1 MMKWGYEGSKKF
13 IGGNPVEK
21 IIQSSRDIS
30 EVLAVDLNACNNYSN
45 GLEAT
50 EVLDLPALLIF
61 GELDKMVNIE
71 VGKVSDLLYDL
82 MTSTKAKKFRAGF
95 IKTDGSYR
103 VGKFDL
109 LNRSTWRQTDGTMYK
124 RKGKKRTTDADE
136 YILAHDLEK
145 KAPRNISVKRLKWF
159 SVGKKVYKI
168 NRLEIND
175 DITIVM
181 FDKVKFNALKTL
193 MTKGDINE

>member
-1 MMKWGYEGSKKF
+1 MT
-13 IGGNPVEK
+13 
-21 IIQSSRDIS
+21 Q
-30 EVLAVDLNACNNYSN
+30 
-45 GLEAT
+45 
-50 EVLDLPALLIF
+50 
-61 GELDKMVNIE
+61 VNIE

-109 LNRSTWRQTDGTMYK
+109 LNRSTWKQTDGTMYK
-124 RKGKKRTTDADE
+124 RKGKERTTNPDE
-136 YILAHDLEK
+136 NILAHDLDK

-168 NRLEIND
+168 NHLAEDSNVRIFE
-175 DITIVM
+175 
-181 FDKVKFNALKTL
+181 FEKVKFNYVKDLLGADK
-193 MTKGDINE
+193 DNINQILQGI

>member
-1 MMKWGYEGSKKF
+1 MIQTNIQVGS
-13 IGGNPVEK
+13 V
-21 IIQSSRDIS
+21 
-30 EVLAVDLNACNNYSN
+30 SN
-45 GLEAT
+45 
-50 EVLDLPALLIF
+50 
-61 GELDKMVNIE
+61 
-71 VGKVSDLLYDL
+71 LLYDL
-82 MTSTKAKKFRAGF
+82 LTSTKAKKFRAGF
-95 IKTDGSYR
+95 TKVNGEYR

-109 LNRSTWRQTDGTMYK
+109 LNRSTWKQTDGTMYK

-193 MTKGDINE
+193 MTKGDINEWVVSE

>member
-1 MMKWGYEGSKKF
+1 MYIVVHITAVIYWSATLTPKQLTNRSTMIQTNIQVGS
-13 IGGNPVEK
+13 V
-21 IIQSSRDIS
+21 
-30 EVLAVDLNACNNYSN
+30 SN
-45 GLEAT
+45 
-50 EVLDLPALLIF
+50 
-61 GELDKMVNIE
+61 
-71 VGKVSDLLYDL
+71 LLYDL
-82 MTSTKAKKFRAGF
+82 LTSTKAKKFRAGF
-95 IKTDGSYR
+95 TKVNGEYR

-109 LNRSTWRQTDGTMYK
+109 LNRSTWKQTDGTMYK

-168 NRLEIND
+168 NRLEVNE

-181 FDKVKFNALKTL
+181 FDKIKFNHLKLL

>member
-1 MMKWGYEGSKKF
+1 MT
-13 IGGNPVEK
+13 
-21 IIQSSRDIS
+21 Q
-30 EVLAVDLNACNNYSN
+30 
-45 GLEAT
+45 
-50 EVLDLPALLIF
+50 
-61 GELDKMVNIE
+61 VNIE

-95 IKTDGSYR
+95 TKVNGEYR

-109 LNRSTWRQTDGTMYK
+109 LNRSTWKQTDGTMYK

>member
-1 MMKWGYEGSKKF
+1 MLPHPKYKSTNRSTMTQT
-13 IGGNPVEK
+13 N
-21 IIQSSRDIS
+21 IQ
-30 EVLAVDLNACNNYSN
+30 
-45 GLEAT
+45 
-50 EVLDLPALLIF
+50 
-61 GELDKMVNIE
+61 

-95 IKTDGSYR
+95 TKVNGEYR

-109 LNRSTWRQTDGTMYK
+109 LNRSTWKQTDGTMYK

-136 YILAHDLEK
+136 YILAHDLDK

-168 NRLEIND
+168 NRLEVNE

-181 FDKVKFNALKTL
+181 FDKVKFTALKTL
-193 MTKGDINE
+193 MTKGELDE

>member
-1 MMKWGYEGSKKF
+1 MYSLLQSRKLINNRNTMTQ
-13 IGGNPVEK
+13 IN
-21 IIQSSRDIS
+21 IQ
-30 EVLAVDLNACNNYSN
+30 L
-45 GLEAT
+45 GQ
-50 EVLDLPALLIF
+50 
-61 GELDKMVNIE
+61 
-71 VGKVSDLLYDL
+71 GKVSDLLYDL

-95 IKTDGSYR
+95 EKKNGEYR

-109 LNRSTWRQTDGTMYK
+109 LNRSTWKQTDGTMYK
-124 RKGKKRTTDADE
+124 RKGKKRTTDADA

-168 NRLEIND
+168 NRLEVNE

-181 FDKVKFNALKTL
+181 FDKVKFTALKTL